1 MDDGF
6 FTKVQNM
13 DRRIIY
19 TILFAVLLVP
29 MFRPI
34 GLPLKITDVTQAA
47 YDAVESLPE
56 GSIVLFTT
64 ANAPGTAAELEPQSL
79 AFIKH
84 CVKKGHKLILW
95 PSAAESPRFID
106 GYAEL
111 LTRSGYVEGDD
122 FLVLPFLAGGETVFG
137 SIASDFKSTFNMIK
151 PGDSSLWDSING
163 VEDVDFL
170 ADCGG
175 GESQLWAIAHIE
187 AKHGTPTICL
197 ITAVILA
204 VRQPYYTS
212 GQFQGIIS
220 GLNGAAE
227 YEVLARVPGQGA
239 AGMDAQSMGHV
250 WVVFTIVLGNIAY
263 FATRGKRSPGG
274 AA

>member
-1 MDDGF
+1 MDQGF
-6 FTKVQNM
+6 FGKIQNM

-29 MFRPI
+29 MFNPI
-34 GLPLKITDVTQAA
+34 GLPLRISDVTQSA
-47 YDAVESLPE
+47 YDAVEALPPGSL
-56 GSIVLFTT
+56 VMLTT
-64 ANAPGTAAELEPQSL
+64 ANAPGTAAELEPQSIAL
-79 AFIKH
+79 IKH
-84 CVKKGHKLILW
+84 WIKKDFKIIMW
-95 PSAAESPRFID
+95 PSAAEAPRFID
-106 GYAEL
+106 GYAEIL
-111 LTRSGYVEGDD
+111 DKAGYVEGVDY
-122 FLVLPFLAGGETVFG
+122 LVLPYLAGNETVFG
-137 SIASDFKSTFNMIK
+137 SMASDLKGTFNMIN
-151 PGDSSLWDSING
+151 PGDSALWDSIT
-163 VEDVDFL
+163 DASDIDLL

-227 YEVLARVPGQGA
+227 YEVLARVPGEGA
-239 AGMDAQSMGHV
+239 SGMDAQSMGHL
-250 WVVFTIVLGNIAY
+250 WVVFTILMGNIAY
-263 FATRGKRSPGG
+263 FATKGKKSPGG
-274 AA
+274 GM